1 MNSLGPLVASS
12 FGNSV
17 SLILPCQLTIYD
29 DINQLLSPI
38 LSFTQKFVSMLIE
51 KLFFAAKRL
60 AKASP
65 SRQTGMKLHSRS
77 QESGRRLFC
86 CSGWYPYLLFICMY
100 YLQCYE
106 LIVCFI
112 SLACFHHS
120 LGSLHFL
127 AIDWKYAVNLGDL
140 ATLPF
145 GDVISA

>member
-86 CSGWYPYLLFICMY
+86 CSG
-100 YLQCYE
+100 
-106 LIVCFI
+106 
-112 SLACFHHS
+112 
-120 LGSLHFL
+120 
-127 AIDWKYAVNLGDL
+127 
-140 ATLPF
+140 
-145 GDVISA
+145 